1 MDSAPKYPRSLHSN
15 SVQFCKALMQKNP
28 KKRLGCDGMPEKGN
42 SDVKVVL
49 YSVWPWTS
57 THSRFFQRHAFFVNL
72 LPIDWDK
79 LERREVQP
87 PFKPKEGKLTENFD
101 KYFTKA
107 EPTLTPTEP
116 DVVKGIPQDQFNGFS
131 FGTEFTHYSRYTW
144 IYI

>member
-1 MDSAPKYPRSLHSN
+1 MRWHARKGQQRCKGKFDSVTLKLTSLI
-15 SVQFCKALMQKNP
+15 L
-28 KKRLGCDGMPEKGN
+28 L
-42 SDVKVVL
+42 
-49 YSVWPWTS
+49 
-57 THSRFFQRHAFFVNL
+57 QRHAFFVNL

-116 DVVKGIPQDQFNGFS
+116 DLVKGIPQDQFNGFS
-131 FGTEFTHYSRYTW
+131 FGTEFAHSKPLAAYLFC
-144 IYI
+144 